1 MVEQYDP
8 QGSLLSKG
16 SCLAT
21 RTDGA
26 ACGAPPGKRG
36 YCFFHDPERREA
48 LLSACSRGGSRRAV
62 PLPIDRPLEAS
73 EARGILVSVLGA
85 LLQGALDP
93 NTARAAAYILQ
104 VERKIAEGEE
114 LEKRLAYLEAAVHG
128 QKALAEPVFDA
139 EFTGGDFS
147 VEGSDE

>member
-1 MVEQYDP
+1 MIEQHDP

-16 SCLAT
+16 TCNAT

-26 ACGAPPGKRG
+26 ACAAPPGEQG
-36 YCFFHDPERREA
+36 YCFFHDPRRREE

-62 PLPIDRPLEAS
+62 PLLIDRPLEAS
-73 EARGILVSVLGA
+73 EARGILASVLGA

-93 NTARAAAYILQ
+93 NTARAAAYLLQ
-104 VERKIAEGEE
+104 VERKIAEREVFEE
-114 LEKRLAYLEAAVHG
+114 RLAFLEAAVHG
-128 QKALAEPVFDA
+128 QNALAEPVFDA

-147 VEGSDE
+147 ADLADE